1 MAEKRPKAKELRAL
15 PEGDLRAQLDKLR
28 QELWDHR
35 IKVKAG
41 SLQQTHLLPMV
52 KRQIARLETILREHP
67 R

>member
-15 PEGDLRAQLDKLR
+15 PEADLRAQLEKLR

-41 SLQQTHLLPMV
+41 SLQQTHLLPTV
-52 KRQIARLETILREHP
+52 KRQMARLETVLREQH